1 MENGKNKGMDMFLR
15 MMLVTFGADIMAP
28 QELQDN
34 KLKALGLTDDEGLEY
49 QAIAKILNNMAL
61 DKRVKVL
68 KAAVAN
74 TLTPS
79 QMMEVGYG
87 TRDDVKTVL
96 EYLEKHPEA
105 REKVDAEDAMKR
117 VLGSDFDVDVD

>member
-1 MENGKNKGMDMFLR
+1 MENDKNKGRDMLLR
-15 MMLVTFGADIMAP
+15 VLLITSGADIIAP

-68 KAAVAN
+68 RAAVAN
-74 TLTPS
+74 TLTPT
-79 QMMEVGYG
+79 QMMEVGYD
-87 TRDDVKTVL
+87 TRNGIQNVL

-105 REKVDAEDAMKR
+105 RKKVDAEETMKR
-117 VLGSDFDVDVD
+117 VLGSDL

>member
-1 MENGKNKGMDMFLR
+1 MEKGKNEGMDRFLR
-15 MMLVTFGADIMAP
+15 IMLVASGADIIAP
-28 QELQDN
+28 QDLQDN

-49 QAIAKILNNMAL
+49 QAIAKILNSMAL

-74 TLTPS
+74 TLPPS
-79 QMMEVGYG
+79 QMMEVGHG
-87 TRDDVKTVL
+87 TSGDVKSVL

-117 VLGSDFDVDVD
+117 VLGSDFDVD

>member
-1 MENGKNKGMDMFLR
+1 MENIKKESIDMFLR
-15 MMLVTFGADIMAP
+15 TLISVGGVDIVAP
-28 QELQDN
+28 KELQDST
-34 KLKALGLTDDEGLEY
+34 LKSLGLTGDEDLEY

-68 KAAVAN
+68 RAAVAN

-87 TRDDVKTVL
+87 TRDDIKNVL

-105 REKVDAEDAMKR
+105 REKVDSEEAVKR
-117 VLGSDFDVDVD
+117 ILGSDFDVD

>member
-1 MENGKNKGMDMFLR
+1 MEKAKNEGMDMFLR
-15 MMLVTFGADIMAP
+15 MMLVTSGADIIAP

-74 TLTPS
+74 TLPPS
-79 QMMEVGYG
+79 QMMKVGHG
-87 TRDDVKTVL
+87 TRDDVKSML
-96 EYLEKHPEA
+96 EYLKEHPEA

-117 VLGSDFDVDVD
+117 MLGSDFDVD

>member
-1 MENGKNKGMDMFLR
+1 MEKGKNEGMDMFLR
-15 MMLVTFGADIMAP
+15 IMLVTSGADIIAP

-74 TLTPS
+74 TLPPS
-79 QMMEVGYG
+79 QMMEVGHG
-87 TRDDVKTVL
+87 TSGDVKSVL

-105 REKVDAEDAMKR
+105 REKVDTEDAMKR
-117 VLGSDFDVDVD
+117 VLGSDFDVD